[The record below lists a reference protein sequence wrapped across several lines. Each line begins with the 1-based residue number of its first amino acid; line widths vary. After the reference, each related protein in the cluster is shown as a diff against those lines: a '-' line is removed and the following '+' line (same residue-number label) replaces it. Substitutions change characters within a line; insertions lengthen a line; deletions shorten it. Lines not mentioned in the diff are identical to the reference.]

1 MTDLPDTHR
10 RALGWLAQHGGEG
23 AIDQHGRLVAQG
35 ERFGSSETASV
46 WLRLVT
52 TGHVEGA
59 GRHRIR
65 LTADGRKIGD
75 RQPRP
80 FEQASG
86 RPHGRR
92 MVDDLAE
99 EFA

>member
-10 RALGWLAQHGGEG
+10 RALGWLAQRGGEG
-23 AIDQHGRLVAQG
+23 VIDQHGRVVAQG
-35 ERFGSSETASV
+35 EKFSSAESAQV

-59 GRHRIR
+59 GRHRLR
-65 LTADGRKIGD
+65 LTADGRMIGS

-80 FEQASG
+80 FEQHAG

-92 MVDDLAE
+92 MVDDTAE